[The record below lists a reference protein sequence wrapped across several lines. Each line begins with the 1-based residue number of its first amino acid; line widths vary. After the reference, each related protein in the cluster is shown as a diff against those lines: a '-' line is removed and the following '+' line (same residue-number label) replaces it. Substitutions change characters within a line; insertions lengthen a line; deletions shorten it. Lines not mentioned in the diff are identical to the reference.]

1 MVVGVYLHRLQFGLA
16 DSCGG
21 HRGREGRVLLGWGI
35 LFSHLQALEMSL
47 VYVVL
52 YVGRE
57 QYYTPTDRQTHRQTE
72 RLILHL
78 HTCCAI
84 LDKRDRSTYG
94 YTDRQ
99 TARHTDRY
107 GSLECFSAERREGR
121 EGRGRERWGDEGR
134 DDGL

>member
-1 MVVGVYLHRLQFGLA
+1 MYLHRLQFGLA

-84 LDKRDRSTYG
+84 LGERQIDIWIY
-94 YTDRQ
+94 RQ
-99 TARHTDRY
+99 TDGQTHRQIWELRM
-107 GSLECFSAERREGR
+107 LFS
-121 EGRGRERWGDEGR
+121 
-134 DDGL
+134 